1 MGTLRGTGGRRGIR
15 THGSLKDFNGFRG
28 RPIRPLWQPSEINAS
43 VKFDVLAAH
52 KARRRAGGGHEKMSA
67 RSCNSS
73 AALDSRYCVDAVK
86 IRNEDG
92 VAELNQ
98 QIPTMLAIANVVS
111 DVRCN
116 ADCRGLSSRQ
126 ERRARKNSRSSSPQ
140 RSASMPATMS
150 TRWLRTAPSS
160 RWKWLLAAPA
170 FGSVAP

>member
-1 MGTLRGTGGRRGIR
+1 
-15 THGSLKDFNGFRG
+15 
-28 RPIRPLWQPSEINAS
+28 
-43 VKFDVLAAH
+43 VKYDVLAGH
-52 KARRRAGGGHEKMSA
+52 KARRCAEGGYKMMRAS
-67 RSCNSS
+67 SCNCS
-73 AALDSRYCVDAVK
+73 AALDSANRVDAVK
-86 IRNEDG
+86 MRNEDG

-98 QIPTMLAIANVVS
+98 QIPTMLVVAIVC
-111 DVRCN
+111 DVRCS
-116 ADCRGLSSRQ
+116 ADCCGLSSRQ